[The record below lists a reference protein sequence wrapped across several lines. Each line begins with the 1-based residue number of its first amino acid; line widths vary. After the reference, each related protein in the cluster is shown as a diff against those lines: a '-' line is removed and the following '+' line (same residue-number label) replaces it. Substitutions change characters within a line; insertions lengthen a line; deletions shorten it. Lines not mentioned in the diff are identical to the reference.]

1 MHEKISLQASQ
12 DKPVPELSVSQ
23 LRLRCDPSSLGFST
37 TDDLPDLQSVIG
49 QPRAL
54 RALDLGSEV
63 TGPGYNIFILGQPGS
78 GRTTLSREY
87 LQRKAITEPVP
98 DDWCYLNNFK
108 EPRTPLAL
116 HLPAGQGTIFRE
128 DISNFIRFCLRE
140 IPAAFKSQEYNQER
154 DRLLEELNKQQ
165 EAEFLR
171 LQQHAGKF
179 NFIVA
184 RTPVGIV
191 LVPSIEGKPI
201 KPEDV
206 SKLSEEQRQKLEN
219 LQQKLS
225 QDVEKTIERLRN
237 LATQISEQLAQL
249 NTATVLFHIG
259 PEIQALLEKYVEHPD
274 VIQHLEAIKKDI
286 LEHSELFQNPEE
298 GEGRQSAEATLALQQ
313 RYQVNLLVD
322 NSQQQGAPVIL
333 ETHPVY
339 SNLLGRIEHEMIM
352 GAARTDF
359 TKIRAGA
366 FHRANGGYLILPAR
380 DLLLSPYAWEGV
392 KRVLRDGALRISEIG
407 SQLGLIST
415 ETLEP
420 QPIPLKIK
428 VILIGPPLVY
438 YLLREYD
445 EDFAKLFKV
454 QAEFGATMDRTPQ
467 AENDYGLFVKSV
479 VEDNQLPPFDNTA
492 VARIIEFSARMAED
506 QNKLS
511 TRFGR
516 ISDLVRE
523 SAYWGRKNGDLSEK
537 NLVTSRSVERAI
549 EEAIFR
555 QNLLDE
561 RIQEMIANDTIMVD
575 VSGESVG
582 RVNALSVLSLGDFAF
597 GRPSRLSATVA
608 PGREG
613 VVDIERQ
620 AKLGGPIHTKGVLI
634 LSGYLNS
641 AYAHLAPLSLSASLT
656 FEQSYGSIEGDSASA
671 AELFALLS
679 AIARIPL
686 RQDLAITGS
695 VNQHGQVQAIGGV
708 NEKIEGFFATCKAKG
723 LSATQGVIIPQ
734 SNVRHLMLR
743 QEVIQA
749 VADGKFHIYPITYIE
764 QGLELLSGLP
774 MGELDADEQYPAGSF
789 NHALSA
795 RLEEFQEVLE
805 KQNQEPD
812 NPQ

>member
-1 MHEKISLQASQ
+1 MNDNFPTQEPQSKPVSELPASQ
-12 DKPVPELSVSQ
+12 LC
-23 LRLRCDPSSLGFST
+23 LHCDPASLGFTT
-37 TDDLPDLQSVIG
+37 TDDLPDLQSIIG

-63 TGPGYNIFILGQPGS
+63 TGPGYNIFVLGQPGS

-87 LQRKAITEPVP
+87 LQRKAASESTP
-98 DDWCYLNNFK
+98 DDWCYINNF
-108 EPRTPLAL
+108 EDPRTPSAL
-116 HLPAGQGTIFRE
+116 RLPAGQGSVFR
-128 DISNFIRFCLRE
+128 DAIDGFIRFCLRE
-140 IPAAFKSQEYNQER
+140 IPAAFKSKEYKQER

-184 RTPVGIV
+184 QTPVGIV
-191 LVPSIEGKPI
+191 LAPSIEGKPL

-206 SKLSEEQRQKLEN
+206 SKLSLEQRQKLEN
-219 LQQKLS
+219 LQEKLS

-237 LATQISEQLAQL
+237 LASQASEQLAQL
-249 NTATVLFHIG
+249 NKATVLYHIG
-259 PEIQALLEKYVEHPD
+259 NEMQALLDKYAGQKD
-274 VIQHLEAIKKDI
+274 VINFLEALKNDI
-286 LEHSELFQNPEE
+286 IDHVELLQNPEE
-298 GEGRQSAEATLALQQ
+298 HESRQPASADSVLQQ
-313 RYQVNLLVD
+313 RYDVNLLID
-322 NSQQQGAPVIL
+322 NSKLQGAPVIV
-333 ETHPVY
+333 ESHPVY
-339 SNLLGRIEHEMIM
+339 GNLLGRIEHEMVM

-380 DLLLSPYAWEGV
+380 DLLQSPYAWEGV
-392 KRVLRDGALRISEIG
+392 KRVLRDGRLRISEIG
-407 SQLGLIST
+407 SQVGLIST

-420 QPIPLKIK
+420 QPIPLNIK
-428 VILIGPPLVY
+428 VILIGAPVVY

-445 EDFAKLFKV
+445 EDFAKFFKV
-454 QAEFGATMDRTPQ
+454 QAEFGAVMDRTPE
-467 AENDYGLFVKSV
+467 AEHDYGLFVKSV
-479 VEDNQLPPFDNTA
+479 VEDNQLPPFDHSA
-492 VARIIEFSARMAED
+492 VARIIEFSARLAED
-506 QNKLS
+506 QHKLS

-523 SAYWGRKNGDLSEK
+523 AAYWGRKNGDLSEK
-537 NLVTSRSVERAI
+537 NLVTSLSVERAI
-549 EEAIFR
+549 DEAIFR

-561 RIQEMIANDTIMVD
+561 RLQEMITNDTLMVD
-575 VSGESVG
+575 VFGSAVG
-582 RVNALSVLSLGDFAF
+582 RVNALSVISLGDYAF

-608 PGREG
+608 PGRAG
-613 VVDIERQ
+613 VIDIERQ

-634 LSGYLNS
+634 LSGYLLS

-656 FEQSYGSIEGDSASA
+656 FEQSYGEIEGDSASA

-708 NEKIEGFFATCKAKG
+708 NEKIEGFYATCKAKG
-723 LSATQGVIIPQ
+723 LTGDQGVLIPQ
-734 SNVRHLMLR
+734 ANQRHLMLR

-749 VADGKFHIYPITYIE
+749 VSDGKFHIFAIANIE
-764 QGLELLSGLP
+764 QGLSLLSGLP
-774 MGELDADEQYPAGSF
+774 PGELDADGNYPPGSF
-789 NHALSA
+789 NHTLAT
-795 RLEEFQEVLE
+795 RLEEFQKVMQE
-805 KQNQEPD
+805 QNQARH
-812 NPQ
+812 NN